1 MQALGCARTR
11 SDMPTICIQ
20 ATSRH
25 GVILYIC
32 PLQALRHNLVHA
44 RMTPPCVGYCVNPW
58 FLHVRG
64 DKSNIRI
71 HACCTRHS
79 CFFHVWR
86 DMPTMWMCVVSGPIC
101 CSHSQQQQVREETC
115 CEQADS
121 CDCSFQQNKT
131 KRPTTHINATSM
143 YGAAWHQCFLRVL
156 VRGDKSTY
164 ASLQLHVCGGR
175 APRSSMCEWQGTCP
189 LRV

>member
-1 MQALGCARTR
+1 MHSG
-11 SDMPTICIQ
+11 
-20 ATSRH
+20 H
-25 GVILYIC
+25 
-32 PLQALRHNLVHA
+32 LQAWGDTVHMSPSSVETQFSTCTHDTSLCGVLR
-44 RMTPPCVGYCVNPW
+44 YPW

-156 VRGDKSTY
+156 VREDKSTY

-189 LRV
+189 LHV